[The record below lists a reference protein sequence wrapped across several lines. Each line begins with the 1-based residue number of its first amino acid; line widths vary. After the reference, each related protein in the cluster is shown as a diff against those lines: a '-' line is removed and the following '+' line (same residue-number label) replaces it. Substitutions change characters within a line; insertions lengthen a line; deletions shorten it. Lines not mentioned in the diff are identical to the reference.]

1 MLKMLQKQKFID
13 WLKQKNLKEK
23 TLFFYGFYL
32 NKLGMENIPNQKEI
46 DKFLKRYNNSIAKAM
61 IINLKQYLLRNL
73 EETQLTDNEIRI
85 LQNLDIPKVTGRKP
99 IKIPKVLIIEQVY
112 DIEKNLRFERDKLM
126 LLLSFYCGLRLGELF
141 KLTVNSFNFDIW
153 KIQLEKGL
161 TPDGEAI
168 VYGKGDKQGTA
179 LIPFWLMQRI
189 RNWVNATY
197 TERFKIGQ
205 FKKDEPIFWIGTRRW
220 QTILSIAS
228 KKALG
233 FHVNPHLL
241 RHSFAT
247 HLYNNG
253 WDIKEIQE
261 MMRHSSISSTEIYTH
276 VSKEKLKEKF
286 IQISQQKMLN

>member
-1 MLKMLQKQKFID
+1 MLQKQKFID

-205 FKKDEPIFWIGTRRW
+205 FKKDEPIFWIGSRRW

>member
-1 MLKMLQKQKFID
+1 
-13 WLKQKNLKEK
+13 
-23 TLFFYGFYL
+23 
-32 NKLGMENIPNQKEI
+32 
-46 DKFLKRYNNSIAKAM
+46 
-61 IINLKQYLLRNL
+61 
-73 EETQLTDNEIRI
+73 
-85 LQNLDIPKVTGRKP
+85 
-99 IKIPKVLIIEQVY
+99 
-112 DIEKNLRFERDKLM
+112 M

>member
-1 MLKMLQKQKFID
+1 MLQKQKFID